1 MSHPLDSDER
11 NMRLPPFLLP
21 KRSSMTF
28 KNRLFLLLLLVISL
42 QVVAIAVFVQFRL
55 SDILDKEVGHRAIL
69 QAEQIA
75 SRPIL
80 IEAMEKHD
88 YTTVRNYVDSLHN
101 YYSDTNFIVIGDEH
115 GIRVTHPDKDKIGY
129 PMVGDDNS
137 PALLHKKTYLSLR
150 EGSLGFGLRGKA
162 PILNH
167 QGNVI
172 GVVSVGYLFTTIHS
186 WHNLYLKPMIAMMVM
201 MLISSIVG
209 AYLFSNHIKK
219 KMLNM
224 EPEEIALSLRM
235 ESAILQ
241 SVYEGVVAVNNAG
254 LIYSINQNA
263 KQILGLENF
272 EKPLENTPIDAVVEP
287 HDFFIPTER
296 EDESVKDEILLLNGQ
311 QVIASRTACQLDNK
325 ALGWVISFRN
335 KDDIFTLS
343 RQLSQVQQHTES
355 LRVMRHEYANKLSTI
370 AGLIQ
375 LGAYDDALKTIQ
387 QESSQKQQLI
397 DFFVSHFDNNL
408 VAGLL
413 LSKHV
418 RAKELGLNLEFDPTC
433 YLDKRMPEHLSSD
446 QLTSILGNLLDNAF
460 EATIKNKASNRE
472 ISLLIT
478 NASHELIIE
487 VADNGIGIDDAMK
500 EAIFERGVTTKAE
513 SGHGYGMYLINRYV
527 TYAGGYITIDD
538 NEAQGTI
545 ISIFIPIQSEAQ
557 NETV

>member
-472 ISLLIT
+472 VSLLIT

-487 VADNGIGIDDAMK
+487 VADNGIGIDEAMK
-500 EAIFERGVTTKAE
+500 EAIFERGVTTKTE

-557 NETV
+557 NETI

>member
-1 MSHPLDSDER
+1 
-11 NMRLPPFLLP
+11 
-21 KRSSMTF
+21 MTF

-472 ISLLIT
+472 VSLLIT

-487 VADNGIGIDDAMK
+487 VADNGIGIDEAMK
-500 EAIFERGVTTKAE
+500 EAIFERGVTTKTE

-557 NETV
+557 NETI